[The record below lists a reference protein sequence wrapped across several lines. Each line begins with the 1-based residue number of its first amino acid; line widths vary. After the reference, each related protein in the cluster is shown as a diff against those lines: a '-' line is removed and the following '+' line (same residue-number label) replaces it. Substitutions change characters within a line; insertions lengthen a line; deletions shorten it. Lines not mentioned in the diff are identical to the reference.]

1 MPTAFLSARDGEP
14 GEVSTTLEL
23 QPEGTEGKGGMT
35 QGEREYAV
43 CIAGINDCF
52 GVIRQ

>member
-23 QPEGTEGKGGMT
+23 QPEGTEGKGGMIKEL
-35 QGEREYAV
+35 GEISLKKSFKQQTE
-43 CIAGINDCF
+43 
-52 GVIRQ
+52 